1 MSEQFIVSARKY
13 RPQRFDEVVGQG
25 STTTTLKNAIQNKQ
39 LAHSFLFCGPRGV
52 GKTTIARILAKTINC
67 KDLQADGEA
76 CDRCDSCT
84 SFNKNASFNIVELD
98 AASKNG
104 VEHIKEIIEQV
115 HYSPQNAEYKVF
127 IIDEVHMLTTAAFNA
142 FLKTLEEPPSYAKFI
157 LATTEKHKVL
167 PTILSRCQIY
177 DFNRI
182 KVADIQSHLEKISK
196 TESINAEETA
206 LNMIAQKADGGLRD
220 ALSMFDRL
228 ASIHGNKILYVDVL
242 HNLNI
247 LDHDYYFQLLDY
259 VVREEND
266 RILLLLDEIIGKGF
280 ELDTFLSGL
289 SEHIRNLWVSR
300 KDQTMLLLEVS
311 EEIKH
316 KYVKQASNI
325 DEPTMLNILQVIAD
339 CEVQLKQARNR
350 RLLVELALLKLCYV
364 KHVVSASWLDADQK
378 KKLTR
383 PNNPTKNIQ
392 PSSID
397 ISNGSNSQTSAINS
411 PKAPSVEDIIQQ
423 ATALASQKAKE
434 ANQPAIISE
443 IPLYSIDYWNRM
455 VEQYSGMQHQMDK
468 VRSVIPTIED
478 ASYIVYVS
486 NGIEQGMWKNL
497 IVDLHKISRQYN
509 TELPTIECVIDVS
522 LTHIEDLNL
531 KTQFLALNEKYPILD
546 RIRDEFK
553 LIF

>member
-76 CDRCDSCT
+76 CDRCDSCI

-392 PSSID
+392 PSPVD

-423 ATALASQKAKE
+423 ATALASHKAKE

-478 ASYIVYVS
+478 ARYIVYVS

>member
-228 ASIHGNKILYVDVL
+228 ASIHGNKILYADVL

-259 VVREEND
+259 VIREEND

-325 DEPTMLNILQVIAD
+325 DEPTMLNILQVVAD

-383 PNNPTKNIQ
+383 PNNPTKDIQ
-392 PSSID
+392 SSPID

-443 IPLYSIDYWNRM
+443 IPLYSIAYWNRM

-478 ASYIVYVS
+478 TSYIVYVS

-497 IVDLHKISRQYN
+497 IVELHKISRQYS
-509 TELPTIECVIDVS
+509 TELPIIECVIDAS
-522 LTHIEDLNL
+522 LTHVEDLNL

>member
-76 CDRCDSCT
+76 CDRCDSCI

-228 ASIHGNKILYVDVL
+228 ASIHGNKILYADVL

-392 PSSID
+392 PSPVD

-423 ATALASQKAKE
+423 ATALASHKAKE